1 MTGFF
6 IAATFKFDT
15 ITDILGSTNFVVIAA
30 ISFFAG
36 PITYS
41 KVKSRNAIAPL
52 EHTLTKCLIY
62 KCFG

>member
-1 MTGFF
+1 MYLIYLCIRTHIDTQMTGFF

-41 KVKSRNAIAPL
+41 KVNH
-52 EHTLTKCLIY
+52 ETQ
-62 KCFG
+62 